1 MKRKIMAAIAVILTF
16 SVSSC
21 GNLSRPDPNTINK
34 IEDESSYSPR
44 RWHYQD
50 DDTTSDEESQADNK
64 IEYSPEEDP
73 EKFIKATIEN
83 MTLEEKIGQL
93 FIVRADA
100 LETGYDNK
108 TVNDDTIGG
117 VTYVDE
123 MMVKA
128 LKKYNV
134 GGITLKEKNI
144 IDEDKL
150 IELTTGLQDNSKYP
164 LFIGVDEIGGDN
176 ATIANNVNFAVPLF
190 DNMDAVKTAKN
201 AKKLG
206 KTIGKYLVSY
216 GVNLDFAPV
225 ADVSE
230 DNKKIGSKIFSD
242 DPLTVD
248 SLVEAEIDGLHES
261 RIMTAVGHFPGY
273 GDDNADGED
282 VPKNDSEWDE
292 IMDNSGTAF
301 TTAIK
306 KSDMLMIGHILLP
319 EVSDDELPASM
330 SKQVI
335 QDKIRDELGYKGVI
349 ITDAMSAKCIT
360 NNYIKRECAVN
371 AIIAGADIVLM
382 PYDLEDSI
390 DAVLKAVD
398 EGKISES
405 MINKRVERIL
415 TLKVKRGLFDDHSS
429 DNDISGEDTV
439 SSSAEE

>member
-190 DNMDAVKTAKN
+190 DNMDAVKTAKDVT
-201 AKKLG
+201 KKGYICL
-206 KTIGKYLVSY
+206 LS
-216 GVNLDFAPV
+216 PV
-225 ADVSE
+225 
-230 DNKKIGSKIFSD
+230 
-242 DPLTVD
+242 
-248 SLVEAEIDGLHES
+248 
-261 RIMTAVGHFPGY
+261 
-273 GDDNADGED
+273 
-282 VPKNDSEWDE
+282 
-292 IMDNSGTAF
+292 
-301 TTAIK
+301 
-306 KSDMLMIGHILLP
+306 
-319 EVSDDELPASM
+319 
-330 SKQVI
+330 
-335 QDKIRDELGYKGVI
+335 
-349 ITDAMSAKCIT
+349 
-360 NNYIKRECAVN
+360 
-371 AIIAGADIVLM
+371 
-382 PYDLEDSI
+382 
-390 DAVLKAVD
+390 
-398 EGKISES
+398 IS
-405 MINKRVERIL
+405 
-415 TLKVKRGLFDDHSS
+415 
-429 DNDISGEDTV
+429 
-439 SSSAEE
+439 